1 MKEEK
6 VMDCHCSAN
15 HSIECT
21 VKQCKHHYGMDN
33 YCSLD
38 RIQVGTHENDPTVK
52 ECTDCMSF
60 SRK

>member
-1 MKEEK
+1 
-6 VMDCHCSAN
+6 MDCHCNAN